1 MLLDPKLMLID
12 EPSIGVSPN
21 LVQEV
26 FQTLI
31 RLRDQG
37 ATILMMERN
46 AKVTLAG
53 TRLELTSCSPFR

>member
-1 MLLDPKLMLID
+1 MLDPKLMLID
-12 EPSIGVSPN
+12 EPSIGLSPN

-37 ATILMMERN
+37 ATILMMERS

-53 TRLELTSCSPFR
+53 TRLGLTSCSPFR